1 MIIFFININF
11 RKLSASDNRYYKY
24 LIYLDID
31 CTQICKAFVNLFVI
45 F

>member
-11 RKLSASDNRYYKY
+11 RYLSASDNIFYKY
-24 LIYLDID
+24 LIYLDTD
-31 CTQICKAFVNLFVI
+31 CTKICKASVNLFVI